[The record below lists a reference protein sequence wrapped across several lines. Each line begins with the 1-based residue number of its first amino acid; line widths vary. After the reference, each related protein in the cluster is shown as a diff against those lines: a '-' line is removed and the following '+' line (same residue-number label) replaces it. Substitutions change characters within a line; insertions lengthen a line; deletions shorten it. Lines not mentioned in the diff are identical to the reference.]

1 MTKIPRFCDF
11 AHLAADA
18 TLINVVGGSV
28 RVTFRSFAVEFSA
41 RVTDPIWIFLLE
53 DRIVVFAILVPVYWT
68 VRVALT
74 CLT

>member
-28 RVTFRSFAVEFSA
+28 GIAFRSFAVELST
-41 RVTDPIWIFLLE
+41 RVTDPIWILLLE
-53 DRIVVFAILVPVYWT
+53 DRIVVFAVLVPVYWT
-68 VRVALT
+68 GRVALT